1 MQRSSLEV
9 ADIIRALTDPV
20 TAQVPGLSASAAQRR
35 VLRALLACRTARLGA
50 HVQQCDKCEH
60 RSVAYNSCRN
70 RHCPKCQAASRAR
83 WFKARSRDLLPVGY
97 FHVVFTLP
105 AELAAVALQNK
116 RVLYEILFRAASQ
129 TLIQIAADPKHLGAR
144 IGMLCVLHTWG
155 QTLVHHPHLH
165 CIVPGGGLS
174 LDGRRW
180 IASRPNYFVPV
191 KVLSRV
197 FRGKFLDYLGRA
209 YRSGELTLTAT
220 LEHLTQP
227 ERFAALLRELR
238 AKPWVVYSKPPMAGP
253 EHVLKYLARYTHRVA
268 IANSRLVSL
277 EQGRVA
283 FRYKDYAQGNS
294 ERILELEALEFL
306 RRFLLHVLPRGFQRI
321 RHYGL
326 LANCCRQQ
334 KVALCRSLIAQGAV
348 DEQED
353 GDPVP
358 PQAPLANIRCPQCGL
373 GVMVTVEMIRSG
385 SIVLASFAPRLD
397 SS

>member
-1 MQRSSLEV
+1 VRPSLEV
-9 ADIIRALTDPV
+9 ADIIGTLADPA
-20 TAQVPGLSASAAQRR
+20 TGTVPGLPTSATQRT
-35 VLRALLACRTARLGA
+35 VLRALLACRTSRLGA

-83 WFKARSRDLLPVGY
+83 WFEARRRDLLPVGY

-105 AELAAVALQNK
+105 DQISPVALQNK
-116 RVLYEILFRAASQ
+116 RVLYEILFRAASD
-129 TLIQIAADPKHLGAR
+129 TLLQIAADPKHLGAR
-144 IGMLCVLHTWG
+144 IGFLCVLHTWG

-165 CIVPGGGLS
+165 VIVPGGGLAA
-174 LDGRRW
+174 DGTRW

-220 LEHLTQP
+220 LEHLAQP
-227 ERFAALLRELR
+227 DHFGALLRELR
-238 AKPWVVYSKPPMAGP
+238 AKPWVVYAKPPMAGP
-253 EHVLKYLARYTHRVA
+253 EQVLKYLARYTHRVA

-283 FRYKDYAQGNS
+283 FRYKDYAHGDR
-294 ERILELEALEFL
+294 ERTLELEALEFL

-326 LANCCRQQ
+326 LANCCRRN
-334 KVALCRSLIAQGAV
+334 KVALCRSLLARGAIG
-348 DEQED
+348 EQED

-358 PQAPLANIRCPQCGL
+358 PQAPLASIRCPQCGL
-373 GVMVTVEMIRSG
+373 GVMVTVEIIRSD